1 MNIPQ
6 SELDKLDNSGND
18 NFMDE
23 EKVEEPEE
31 PIESKVEKQVSVSPD
46 EDTVADKARVPY
58 SRFETV
64 NERAIRAEERLKVLE
79 EQLQT
84 KSTVSDED
92 ISVPA
97 EWVELYG
104 DSDAAKRAYALQ
116 LQSLERMREE
126 TITHTLEEIAKRQ
139 EAKQSEQEQNLEY
152 IEDNLAKFQEKLGRD
167 LTEAEE
173 SAILDIQDEFTP
185 KDDKG
190 NYIAPLL
197 SADKAFEVYGLRTG
211 NATAKKTIARRK
223 VVAVTGSS
231 SEGDNSNSFAD
242 FKPGEYG
249 SWRKDLTN

>member
-6 SELDKLDNSGND
+6 SELDKLDNSG
-18 NFMDE
+18 E
-23 EKVEEPEE
+23 EAFFDKEEEETPEE
-31 PIESKVEKQVSVSPD
+31 PKVEKQVSVSTD

-64 NERAIRAEERLKVLE
+64 NERAIAAEAKLALLE
-79 EQLQT
+79 EQATT
-84 KSTVSDED
+84 KEKIASNED

-104 DSDAAKRAYALQ
+104 DSDAAKRAYSLQ
-116 LQSLERMREE
+116 MQSLERMREE
-126 TITHTLEEIAKRQ
+126 TITHTLEEIDKRQ